1 MESICRS
8 LCAAALCSAW
18 VWSQSASAQPRYAL
32 VDLHPPGFD
41 QSKAWSVSPDGV
53 VAGEALDELTG
64 VRVAFI
70 WAEGRWTTFA
80 PPPNAVALL
89 GHVAGV
95 GGQALFTAKLK
106 DVVGRTNLTR
116 AYLLRKGQ
124 LVALPPLPGDNA
136 SQAVAMTR
144 DGRVV
149 GVSANFTTAGPSA
162 PTQATTRAVMWV
174 DGEPVDLA
182 MQSSGENAVAQDIAS
197 DGAVLGYTQAPS
209 SGLTPWIL
217 DRTRVAPLASP
228 PSYSGY
234 IPTAMN
240 DFRVV
245 AGAAVSQTDFTL
257 RALADFGDGPK
268 DLGTLG
274 GPNAAAYDVNNVG
287 QIVGVTQ
294 LADGSVRGFLYEN
307 NAMADLTSL
316 ISPDAGWIIES
327 ANSVNDDGWIAVTGR
342 RLDDPT
348 RTRAALLKPLD
359 TGRERTRCAGDY
371 LVDGV
376 VGPGDLM
383 HVLSNWGAGMTAS
396 DLFNVLS
403 NWGSVCETTTQDA
416 GILSRF

>member
-1 MESICRS
+1 M
-8 LCAAALCSAW
+8 
-18 VWSQSASAQPRYAL
+18 WSPSSSAQPRYAL
-32 VDLHPPGFD
+32 VDLHPQGFD

-64 VRVAFI
+64 VRSAFV
-70 WAEGRWTTFA
+70 WAEGQWRVYA
-80 PPPNAVALL
+80 PPPGAVALL
-89 GHVAGV
+89 GHVASV
-95 GGQALFTAKLK
+95 GGQALFTAKLQ

-116 AYLLRKGQ
+116 SYLLRKEQ
-124 LVALPPLPGDNA
+124 LIELPPLPGDNA
-136 SQAVAMTR
+136 SQAVAMNR
-144 DGRVV
+144 DGAVV
-149 GVSANFTTAGPSA
+149 GVSVNFTTAGPFS

-182 MQSSGENAVAQDIAS
+182 MQGGDESAVAHDIAE
-197 DGAVLGYTQAPS
+197 DGAILGYTQALG
-209 SGLTPWIL
+209 SGPRAWIL
-217 DRTRVAPLASP
+217 DRSRMASLASP
-228 PSYSGY
+228 VDHSGY
-234 IPTAMN
+234 IPVAMN

-245 AGAAVSQTDFTL
+245 VGAAVSQTNFTL
-257 RALADFGDGPK
+257 RAMADFGAGPV

-274 GPNAAAYDVNNVG
+274 GANAAAYDVNNAGLV
-287 QIVGVTQ
+287 VGVSQ
-294 LADGSVRGFLYEN
+294 LADGSTRGFLYEN
-307 NAMADLTSL
+307 GLMLDLTSL
-316 ISPDAGWIIES
+316 ISPDAGWVIES

-348 RTRAALLKPLD
+348 RRRAALLRPLD

-376 VGPGDLM
+376 VGPSDLM
-383 HVLSNWGAGMTAS
+383 HVLSNWGAGMTTS